1 MQEISREG
9 LTLLRVKAFTRDNP
23 KKELSLTTDHP
34 DYVEYQ
40 NEYETLESQGYIK
53 ITTIEVSDEQKEK
66 VKIELTDK
74 GKQVD
79 TIL

>member
-1 MQEISREG
+1 MQGISREG
-9 LTLLRVKAFTRDNP
+9 LTLLRVKAFSRDNP
-23 KKELSLTTDHP
+23 KKELSLTTDDP
-34 DYVEYQ
+34 DYVKYQ
-40 NEYETLESQGYIK
+40 KEYETLESQGYIK

-66 VKIELTDK
+66 VKIELTNK